1 MSDGGKGSKPRPFS
15 VSQEEYDARWDA
27 IFQRDL
33 PKEEKLV
40 LQMPGTIGGAKV
52 IFKDDYQDVLS
63 TEDCVDNALEDYK
76 KQAQELWNDSCTSH
90 RSKN

>member
-15 VSQEEYDARWDA
+15 VSQEEYDKRWDA